1 MCHHWWPFTILKM
14 FSPIPGIKIAVHQS
28 QMIRQHIKL
37 IFNQEENRLAY
48 SSITKIVYIAL
59 SPTTGVPSW
68 QVLLYWHWSA
78 DQESTR
84 IVHCKCIFLQ
94 ATKFSCSLRATMID
108 LIILYHCLSY
118 HDIKWL
124 YLLLNTFI
132 GYSHN
137 ICVETIFSQRV
148 KADVNNSSIGFGC
161 FFSGKISTLV
171 KSSGRTKHSARLPF
185 VLRSQTVSTQ

>member
-94 ATKFSCSLRATMID
+94 ATKFSCTCNHDRSNNTVPL
-108 LIILYHCLSY
+108 LIISWYKVTVLI
-118 HDIKWL
+118 IKHIYW
-124 YLLLNTFI
+124 LLNTFI
-132 GYSHN
+132 GYRK
-137 ICVETIFSQRV
+137 SQ
-148 KADVNNSSIGFGC
+148 
-161 FFSGKISTLV
+161 LV
-171 KSSGRTKHSARLPF
+171 KSCVEPPSNCFHSI
-185 VLRSQTVSTQ
+185 TC